1 MVFWVRCPIIFSV
14 LFSRSGNLS
23 FLDSNPINRN
33 CWQWAICMHCAT
45 HGCKQ
50 QCGWLSIMLLA
61 EPLLWKLF
69 FIDRHCPFSAG
80 TFHFLSF
87 LVFPPNKSFKQLFHS
102 ALLHGENVNCSGNL
116 KNENF
121 FLLSIPTI
129 QLFNAH
135 RKSHCLYNSAIRDL
149 NNISGKGF
157 I

>member
-1 MVFWVRCPIIFSV
+1 MAFWVRCPIIFSV

-45 HGCKQ
+45 HGYKQ

-69 FIDRHCPFSAG
+69 FYRSALSIQCWHLPFS
-80 TFHFLSF
+80 LSF

-102 ALLHGENVNCSGNL
+102 ALLHGKNVNCSGKL
-116 KNENF
+116 KNELFFFCQYLPCNF
-121 FLLSIPTI
+121 LMC
-129 QLFNAH
+129 

-149 NNISGKGF
+149 NNISGKDF